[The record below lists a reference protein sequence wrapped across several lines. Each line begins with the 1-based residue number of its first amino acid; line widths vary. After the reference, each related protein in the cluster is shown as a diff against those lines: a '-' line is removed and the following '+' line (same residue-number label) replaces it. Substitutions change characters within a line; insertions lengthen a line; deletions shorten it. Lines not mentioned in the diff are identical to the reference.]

1 MAWTPVAHSNS
12 EYMDLSLDRDRG
24 LARMRR
30 SDRSITLGT
39 APLVIQ
45 RFAQD
50 LERLIPSTTRRSFR
64 LLVDSREAPRADPEL
79 ESTLSGQMNPIMM
92 QFACVAILIKTPI
105 GILQMRRLLRGW
117 STPADVFSDEAEAI
131 IWLLR
136 NPIAAP

>member
-1 MAWTPVAHSNS
+1 MAWTPLAHSNS

-39 APLVIQ
+39 APQVIQ
-45 RFAQD
+45 RFMQD
-50 LERLIPSTTRRSFR
+50 LERLIPPTTRRSFR

-79 ESTLSGQMNPIMM
+79 EATLSGQMNPIMM
-92 QFACVAILIKTPI
+92 KFACVAILIKTPI

-117 STPADVFSDEAEAI
+117 NTPADVFSDEAEAI

-136 NPIAAP
+136 HPIAAL

>member
-45 RFAQD
+45 RFVQD

-79 ESTLSGQMNPIMM
+79 ESTLSGQMNPLMM

-117 STPADVFSDEAEAI
+117 GTPADVFSDEAEAI